1 MRKRRG
7 RGEWKTWRNNFIVKV
22 DLSSNLYITS
32 CCGHLNSSRG
42 RSSQSEKEGRAR
54 RGGGWGGRDVVQGL
68 MGKRSDW
75 ISRCTACCW
84 CWRRWRW
91 CQGWWWCWRQSY
103 LTLQPANSLKRDKR
117 SRRTAINNICFVID
131 ADFCFQLY
139 QVFAYCVFSYFLT
152 ISFGFIGIFLTWYE
166 VSIEYCLLLTVESK
180 SQMSQWQGPLMNCP
194 TQSSGRLELL
204 SMIMVVSN
212 IVKDITDLS
221 IEFFLP
227 KLLLKQL
234 QRAINKLT
242 PSCDQTIP
250 ISGRT

>member
-1 MRKRRG
+1 MNDHIHKNVSLMDYSFRIK
-7 RGEWKTWRNNFIVKV
+7 KT
-22 DLSSNLYITS
+22 
-32 CCGHLNSSRG
+32 
-42 RSSQSEKEGRAR
+42 
-54 RGGGWGGRDVVQGL
+54 
-68 MGKRSDW
+68 
-75 ISRCTACCW
+75 
-84 CWRRWRW
+84 
-91 CQGWWWCWRQSY
+91 
-103 LTLQPANSLKRDKR
+103 
-117 SRRTAINNICFVID
+117 
-131 ADFCFQLY
+131 FCFQLY
-139 QVFAYCVFSYFLT
+139 QVFVYCVFSYFLT